1 MAENQNLNALTVEQT
16 VEQKRLAA
24 LGRLAATK
32 QRDMRLSMFNS
43 ATKLLV
49 AGTLEH
55 QKFDVP
61 YPSDEEIHG
70 SFAMDLEFLNKINS
84 LVVQRRL
91 ELHSKMADLSIEN
104 CFKLLFYKVIL
115 I

>member
-1 MAENQNLNALTVEQT
+1 MAESQNVIVKTVEQSI
-16 VEQKRLAA
+16 EEKRVAA
-24 LGRLAATK
+24 LERLAATK

-91 ELHSKMADLSIEN
+91 ELHSKMADLSIDN